1 MPRGRFC
8 LNANGQVVVEAADSG
23 RLLEPA
29 ITVPNDASHVAISAE
44 GAVSWRIPSSTVL
57 QQAGTIQLARFI
69 NPQGMRRIG
78 DNLYAETD
86 GGGTAELGNPG
97 ASGMGKFRQG
107 WIEESNVNLAEEI
120 AEWKRVRRICRDLR
134 KLLNAK

>member
-1 MPRGRFC
+1 M
-8 LNANGQVVVEAADSG
+8 EAADSG

-44 GAVSWRIPSSTVL
+44 GAVSWRIPDSSTVL

-69 NPQGMRRIG
+69 NPQGLRRIG

-97 ASGMGKFRQG
+97 GILAWARFDKAGSKNRTSILPRKSPSGSAYG
-107 WIEESNVNLAEEI
+107 ESAAI
-120 AEWKRVRRICRDLR
+120 CGSFWRRND
-134 KLLNAK
+134 